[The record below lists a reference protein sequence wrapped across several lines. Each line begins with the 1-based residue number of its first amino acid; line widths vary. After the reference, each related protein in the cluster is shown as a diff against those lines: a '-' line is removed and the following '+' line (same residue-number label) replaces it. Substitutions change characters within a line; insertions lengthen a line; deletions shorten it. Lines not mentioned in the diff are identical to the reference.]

1 MMSDCNASDAEDAI
15 VRLGDEDVGVR
26 VVIGN
31 DAALNE
37 HVSAGD
43 IGGRTSIH
51 VLLHLRAD
59 TAARFRI
66 ERSTMDI
73 RGGGTPELEVH
84 FVSAGGAIH
93 VHDVGGFVVISGISV
108 SAARAILAI
117 DCEIA
122 ALACEAVGVPEFV
135 RIRIAC
141 VMAICGGHSAHGNI
155 VRRFIAF
162 DPGREIMAVLA
173 S

>member
-1 MMSDCNASDAEDAI
+1 MMSDCNTSDAEDTI

-43 IGGRTSIH
+43 IPGKAPIH
-51 VLLHLRAD
+51 IILHLLAD

-66 ERSTMDI
+66 ERPTMDI

-84 FVSAGGAIH
+84 FVSAAASAH
-93 VHDVGGFVVISGISV
+93 LPDVAPYVVISTPTLS
-108 SAARAILAI
+108 
-117 DCEIA
+117 
-122 ALACEAVGVPEFV
+122 P
-135 RIRIAC
+135 
-141 VMAICGGHSAHGNI
+141 
-155 VRRFIAF
+155 
-162 DPGREIMAVLA
+162 
-173 S
+173 

>member
-1 MMSDCNASDAEDAI
+1 MMSDCNTGDAEDTI

-37 HVSAGD
+37 HVGAGD
-43 IGGRTSIH
+43 IPGIPPIDII
-51 VLLHLRAD
+51 LHLRAD
-59 TAARFRI
+59 AAARFRI
-66 ERSTMDI
+66 ERPTMDI
-73 RGGGTPELEVH
+73 GSGGTPELEVH

-122 ALACEAVGVPEFV
+122 ASPAKP
-135 RIRIAC
+135 
-141 VMAICGGHSAHGNI
+141 
-155 VRRFIAF
+155 
-162 DPGREIMAVLA
+162 
-173 S
+173 